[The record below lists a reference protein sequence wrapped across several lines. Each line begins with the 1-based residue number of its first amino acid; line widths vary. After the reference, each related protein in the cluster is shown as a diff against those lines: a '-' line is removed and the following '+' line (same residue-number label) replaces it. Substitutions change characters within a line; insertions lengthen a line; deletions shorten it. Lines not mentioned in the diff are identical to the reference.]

1 MKISESRMRQIIRE
15 ELESLPGYMPA
26 DDVPPQPPEGQG
38 SPPSLEKG
46 NWVLLSPG
54 DARREA
60 VKQTLYDLVQD
71 TYAPIGGHVK
81 ISDPN
86 SLERYNYWIVADLDE
101 DPEIDI
107 GIFGKPDV
115 GGNKLGG
122 VGHDGSG
129 VAKSAY
135 KQKSTELRSGGEVDG
150 VGNWWGEVSG
160 GPAAALIKRG
170 APAVEDAAR
179 GMALLDGDN
188 VVWHGA
194 HPTAPEGSIFRQVNG
209 WYTKMFGSE
218 GHTKIIMGS
227 PSI

>member
-15 ELESLPGYMPA
+15 ELDSLPGYMPA
-26 DDVPPQPPEGQG
+26 DNEAPPPSPPQANF
-38 SPPSLEKG
+38 EKG
-46 NWVLLSPG
+46 EWILLAPG
-54 DARREA
+54 DERRET

-81 ISDPN
+81 ISEPT
-86 SLERYNYWIVADLDE
+86 SLERYNYWIVSDLDE

-129 VAKSAY
+129 AAKSAY
-135 KQKSTELRSGGEVDG
+135 KEKSTELRSGGSVDG

-160 GPAAALIKRG
+160 GPAAALIKRH
-170 APAVEDAAR
+170 APAIEDEAR
-179 GMALLDGDN
+179 VMALLDGDN
-188 VVWHGA
+188 IVWHGA
-194 HPTAPEGSIFRQVNG
+194 HPTAPPDSIFQQVSG

>member
-1 MKISESRMRQIIRE
+1 MKISEQKLRNLIRE
-15 ELESLPGYMPA
+15 EIESLPGYAPSQSE
-26 DDVPPQPPEGQG
+26 D
-38 SPPSLEKG
+38 SPRPDSATFPKG
-46 NWVLLSPG
+46 EWALLSPG
-54 DARREA
+54 DPRREE
-60 VKQTLYDLVQD
+60 VKQTLFDLVQD

-81 ISDPN
+81 ITDPG
-86 SLERYNYWIVADLDE
+86 SLERYNYWVVADLDD

-115 GGNKLGG
+115 GGNKMGG

-129 VAKSAY
+129 PAKAAY
-135 KQKSTELRSGGEVDG
+135 KQKSTELRSGGSVGG

-170 APAVEDAAR
+170 APAIEDEAR
-179 GMALLDGDN
+179 VMTLLDGDD
-188 VVWHGA
+188 VIWHGQ

-209 WYTKMFGSE
+209 WYTKMFGTS

-227 PSI
+227 PSV

>member
-1 MKISESRMRQIIRE
+1 MQISESRLRAIIRE
-15 ELESLPGYMPA
+15 ELESLPGY
-26 DDVPPQPPEGQG
+26 VQSSEELPERENTVEL
-38 SPPSLEKG
+38 PKG
-46 NWVLLSPG
+46 EWFLLSPG
-54 DARREA
+54 DDRREA
-60 VKQTLYDLVQD
+60 VKQSLYDLVQD

-81 ISDPN
+81 ISEPN
-86 SLERYNYWIVADLDE
+86 SLERYNYWIVSDLDE

-107 GIFGKPDV
+107 GIFGKPDI

-129 VAKSAY
+129 AAKAAY
-135 KQKSTELRSGGEVDG
+135 KQKSTELRSGGVVGG

-170 APAVEDAAR
+170 APAIEDEAKV
-179 GMALLDGDN
+179 MELLAGDN
-188 VVWHGA
+188 IVFHGD
-194 HPTAPEGSIFRQVNG
+194 HPTAPEGSIFRQVKG

-227 PSI
+227 PQ